1 MGWNDLR
8 NGNLLKETLAQGGT
22 VVGSFVRMSSVEVTE
37 ACAHAGCDFVII
49 DMEHAPVT
57 WERAAA
63 MIIAAEAAGTVPL
76 LRVSTWSRDL
86 ITRAL
91 DAGAHGVMIPQVE
104 TAQVAR
110 SVVAATRYGPGGTR
124 GTAGNR
130 RSGYGLRIPIDEYVE
145 AANRNVFVS
154 VQVESTAAVSNVE
167 EIAAVEGLDC
177 VFLGLSDLS
186 VDLSVPGQWH
196 HPRLVEQIE
205 RIMAACAASGVAFG
219 LPTPSVELARDYVNR
234 GARFI
239 ATGDVGIFARAME
252 QFTREVKQSSD

>member
-8 NGNLLKETLAQGGT
+8 DGNPLKDTLLNGETA
-22 VVGSFVRMSSVEVTE
+22 VGSFVRMSSVEVAE

-63 MIIAAEAAGTVPL
+63 MVIAAESAGTVPL

-104 TAQVAR
+104 TAIVTR
-110 SVVAATRYGPGGTR
+110 SVVAATQYPPGGTR
-124 GTAGNR
+124 GTASNR
-130 RSGYGLRIPIDEYVE
+130 RSGYGLRIPLDEYVVV
-145 AANRNVFVS
+145 ANSSVFVS
-154 VQVESTAAVSNVE
+154 VQVESAVAVSNVE

-186 VDLSVPGQWH
+186 VDLGVPGDWY
-196 HPRLVEQIE
+196 HPRLVEHAE
-205 RIMAACAASGVAFG
+205 RVIQACVASGVAFG
-219 LPTPSVELARDYVNR
+219 LPTPTVELAKDYVGR

-239 ATGDVGIFARAME
+239 ATGDVGIFGRAM
-252 QFTREVKQSSD
+252 QDFVREVKRSSD